1 MKTKKLGIIS
11 FGLWIITI
19 GFLGYSLYFGK
30 TSKSIDGRTAIN
42 LTEAERLLVLTE
54 MRALLVSVN
63 GILAGLAE
71 GDSEKSVEAA
81 ASSGMAMV
89 KSLENEEKKILLKLP
104 IEFKKLGMGT
114 HDQFDAIAAK
124 LKQKQDTK
132 LILKEMDL
140 LTQKCISCHAGYKI
154 ELENTK
160 K

>member
-1 MKTKKLGIIS
+1 MKKIGIIS

-30 TSKSIDGRTAIN
+30 TSKSIDGRTAIY
-42 LTEAERLLVLTE
+42 LSEAERLLVLTE

-63 GILAGLAE
+63 GIIAGLSQ
-71 GDSEKSVEAA
+71 GDTNKSALAA
-81 ASSGMAMV
+81 TSSGMAMV

-104 IEFKKLGMGT
+104 AEFKKLGMGT
-114 HDQFDAIAAK
+114 HTQFDVLAAK
-124 LKQKQDTK
+124 INQKEDTK
-132 LILKEMDL
+132 LILQEMDV
-140 LTQKCISCHAGYKI
+140 LTQKCIACHAGYKI